1 MRDRSFT
8 LIELLIVVAIIGI
21 LAAIA
26 VPNFLNAQIRA
37 KVARTKGDLKAI
49 GTALEMYRLDRN
61 GYPLGATGPDL
72 TKDLKELTTPVSY
85 IAQINLLDPFGGAD
99 RFDSHRGGSAF
110 GSEQTSYKYFSFEVV
125 TNQKSLTWAGR
136 AGLSAELSLDGYLLY
151 SFGPDRAQSAL
162 EWYAS
167 GAGNDKGMIYHPS
180 NGLISDGDIGITGGE
195 SRMNR
200 GSEINNA
207 L

>member
-1 MRDRSFT
+1 MRKSAFT

-49 GTALEMYRLDRN
+49 AMALETYRIDKN
-61 GYPLGATGPDL
+61 QYPLGATGPDL
-72 TKDLKELTTPVSY
+72 TRDLRILTTPIAYINDVSM
-85 IAQINLLDPFGGAD
+85 LDPFGGAD
-99 RFDSHRGGSAF
+99 KFDTSRGGSTF
-110 GSEQTSYKYFSFEVV
+110 ELQTSYKYFAFYVV
-125 TNQKSLTWAGR
+125 ADNRSLTWAGR
-136 AGLSAELSLDGYLLY
+136 AGVAPELSLNGFLLY

-167 GAGNDKGMIYHPS
+167 GAGNDRGMIYHPS
-180 NGLISDGDIGITGGE
+180 NGLISDGDVGITGGAT
-195 SRMNR
+195 RANR
-200 GSEINNA
+200 GADINGA